1 MGDMPIEADY
11 TEGEAVVKSR
21 IKQLHYYMPCTV
33 CHNGISVPFPKDKTP
48 RLLRFHKDIVPNSLK
63 LQHGKEA
70 IWCLDCHNA
79 NNRDTLITHTGEEIS
94 FNQPQ
99 RLCGKCHGQIYRDWR
114 DGIHG
119 KRIGMWARDG
129 KKRWWVCTECHNP
142 HMMEPP
148 FKQLTPEPAPIVP
161 PGAPLVTHGEAAH
174 AEKH

>member
-1 MGDMPIEADY
+1 
-11 TEGEAVVKSR
+11 
-21 IKQLHYYMPCTV
+21 MPCTV
-33 CHNGISVPFPKDKTP
+33 CHNGISVPFPKDKNP
-48 RLLRFHKDIVPNSLK
+48 RLLRFHKDIVPDSLK
-63 LQHGKEA
+63 LQHGKGA

-79 NNRDTLITHTGEEIS
+79 KNRDTLITHTGEEIS

-142 HMMEPP
+142 HKMEPP
-148 FKQLTPEPAPIVP
+148 FKQLTPEPAPVVP
-161 PGAPLVTHGEAAH
+161 PGAPLEAHGGAGH
-174 AEKH
+174 AKKHD